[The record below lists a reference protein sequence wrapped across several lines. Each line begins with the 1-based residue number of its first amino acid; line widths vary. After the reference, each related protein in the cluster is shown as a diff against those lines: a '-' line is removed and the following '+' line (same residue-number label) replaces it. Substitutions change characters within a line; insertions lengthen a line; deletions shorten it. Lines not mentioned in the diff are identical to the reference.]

1 MPAQPCNPARGT
13 KPIEGAAL
21 LEVRSWHNF
30 SNTSLRFPSLNRGKF
45 NCGAIRARVAKRLG
59 KTSASGKTTSLFK
72 KTSVLR
78 VDATDASLAAV
89 DAVVGDV
96 HIDARPRPVGRIVRG
111 MARAYPFFSPA
122 LDTCMFSAAPR
133 CWYCMS
139 LTIPRSVI
147 ISGRKTSVRL
157 EPAFWVALQEIAD
170 KRFMTLPDL
179 IATIEAERKYQN
191 SNCLHFGCSCWSIIA
206 ARLPTRRKPT
216 AASAFPILLRLPLHR
231 RSLRV
236 LKL

>member
-1 MPAQPCNPARGT
+1 M
-13 KPIEGAAL
+13 
-21 LEVRSWHNF
+21 
-30 SNTSLRFPSLNRGKF
+30 
-45 NCGAIRARVAKRLG
+45 
-59 KTSASGKTTSLFK
+59 
-72 KTSVLR
+72 
-78 VDATDASLAAV
+78 

-157 EPAFWVALQEIAD
+157 DPAFWVALQEIAD

-179 IATIEAERKYQN
+179 IATIEAERQVSE
-191 SNCLHFGCSCWSIIA
+191 SNRLHFGCSCWSIIA
-206 ARLPTRRKPT
+206 ARLPTRENQQQHQR
-216 AASAFPILLRLPLHR
+216 SRILLRPPA
-231 RSLRV
+231 SPQEPPGS
-236 LKL
+236 